1 MSQNGAT
8 KTLAEFAAQLEYEK
22 IPNNILKY
30 LKLLFLD
37 GIGCCIHGNTLE
49 WTKTLK
55 EVVTNEEDVKECSL
69 IGTNIKTSLLNAVL
83 INSTA
88 GHGFESDDIHRESI
102 LHPNSIIVPVAINV
116 SEKIGN
122 TNGKKFL
129 TSVVAGYEVSTRIGS
144 AAGTELLLRGFH
156 PQGTH
161 GTIAAA
167 ITAGK
172 LMNFN
177 TKQMTNAIGIAGS
190 LGAGLMAAQEG
201 AMVKRLHSGRA
212 AQAGVLAAELSAK
225 NFTGI
230 QNIVEANYGGFLSSF
245 SGKNDFARSTR
256 NLFKEWEC
264 INTGIK
270 PYASVTSIH
279 SALDCL
285 KNIMEKNNILAKD
298 IKNIKAKISHPTYVH
313 CAWNYKNHNITSAQ
327 MNIYYGLAL
336 IALEGELFVNQ
347 FSKDKISSPEILNF
361 MKKITAEVDPKIEKL
376 GHKFRHMASVEVV
389 TKDNKKY
396 SHTEKYRKGSPE
408 NPLTKEQI
416 LSKFKSLAAYALDD
430 EKIEILR
437 DKIESI
443 ELSNSVNSWLN
454 TN

>member
-1 MSQNGAT
+1 MNEDGAT
-8 KTLAEFAAQLEYEK
+8 KTLAKFAAELEFNK
-22 IPNNILKY
+22 IPENILNY

-37 GIGCCIHGNTLE
+37 GVGCCIHGNTLE
-49 WTKTLK
+49 WTKTLE
-55 EVVTNEEDVKECSL
+55 EVVTNKEDYNQCSI
-69 IGTNIKTSLLNAVL
+69 IGTNKKTTLLNAVL

-102 LHPNSIIVPVAINV
+102 LHPNSIVVPVSINV
-116 SEKIGN
+116 AEKMGN
-122 TNGKKFL
+122 INGKKFL
-129 TSVVAGYEVSTRIGS
+129 TSVVAGYEVATRIGS

-172 LMNFN
+172 LMDFS
-177 TKQMTNAIGIAGS
+177 TDQMVHAIGIAGS

-212 AQAGVLAAELSAK
+212 AQAGVLAAQLSAK

-230 QNIVEANYGGFLSSF
+230 QNIVEADYGGFLSSF
-245 SGKNDFARSTR
+245 SGKNDFNRSIR
-256 NLFKEWEC
+256 NLYKEWEC
-264 INTGIK
+264 MNTGIK

-279 SALDCL
+279 TALDCL
-285 KNIMEKNNILAKD
+285 KNIMEKNNISVKN

-347 FSKDKISSPEILNF
+347 FSKDKISNPEILNF
-361 MKKITAEVDPKIEKL
+361 MKKITAEVDPKIESL
-376 GHKFRHMASVEVV
+376 GHEFRHMASIEL
-389 TKDNKKY
+389 TTNDNKKFN
-396 SHTEKYRKGSPE
+396 HTEKYRKGSPE
-408 NPLTKEQI
+408 NPLTKDQI
-416 LSKFKSLAAYALDD
+416 ISKFKSLASYSYDETQVSKIK
-430 EKIEILR
+430 EKIEN
-437 DKIESI
+437 I
-443 ELSNSVNSWLN
+443 ELSNNIENLIN
-454 TN
+454 

>member
-1 MSQNGAT
+1 MNEDGAT
-8 KTLAEFAAQLEYEK
+8 KSLAKFAAELEFNK
-22 IPNNILKY
+22 IPENILNY

-37 GIGCCIHGNTLE
+37 GVGCCIHGNTLE
-49 WTKTLK
+49 WTKTLE
-55 EVVTNEEDVKECSL
+55 EVVTNKEDINQCSI
-69 IGTNIKTSLLNAVL
+69 IGTNKKTTLLNAVL

-102 LHPNSIIVPVAINV
+102 LHPNSIVVPVSINV
-116 SEKIGN
+116 AEKMGN
-122 TNGKKFL
+122 INGKKFL
-129 TSVVAGYEVSTRIGS
+129 TSVVAGYEVATRIGS

-172 LMNFN
+172 LMDFS
-177 TKQMTNAIGIAGS
+177 TDQMVHAIGIAGS

-212 AQAGVLAAELSAK
+212 AQAGVLAAQLSAK

-230 QNIVEANYGGFLSSF
+230 QNIVEADYGGFLSSF
-245 SGKNDFARSTR
+245 SGKNDFNRSIR
-256 NLFKEWEC
+256 NLHKEWEC
-264 INTGIK
+264 MNTGIK

-279 SALDCL
+279 TALDCL
-285 KNIMEKNNILAKD
+285 KNIMEKNNISVKN

-347 FSKDKISSPEILNF
+347 FSKDKISNPEILNF
-361 MKKITAEVDPKIEKL
+361 MKKITAEVDPKIESL
-376 GHKFRHMASVEVV
+376 GHEFRHMASIEL
-389 TKDNKKY
+389 TTNDNKKFN
-396 SHTEKYRKGSPE
+396 HTEKYRKGSPE
-408 NPLTKEQI
+408 NPLTKDQI
-416 LSKFKSLAAYALDD
+416 ISKFKSLASYSYD
-430 EKIEILR
+430 ETQINNIRKKI
-437 DKIESI
+437 DNI
-443 ELSNSVNSWLN
+443 ELSNNIENLIN
-454 TN
+454 

>member
-1 MSQNGAT
+1 MNKDGAT
-8 KTLAEFAAQLEYEK
+8 KSLAKFAAELEFNK
-22 IPNNILKY
+22 IPENILNY

-37 GIGCCIHGNTLE
+37 GVGCCIHGNTLE
-49 WTKTLK
+49 WTKTLE
-55 EVVTNEEDVKECSL
+55 EVVTNKEDNNQCSI
-69 IGTNIKTSLLNAVL
+69 IGTNKKTTLLNAVL

-102 LHPNSIIVPVAINV
+102 LHPNSIVVPVSINV
-116 SEKIGN
+116 AEKIGN
-122 TNGKKFL
+122 INGKKFL
-129 TSVVAGYEVSTRIGS
+129 TSVVAGYEVATRIGS

-172 LMNFN
+172 LMDLN
-177 TKQMTNAIGIAGS
+177 TDQMVHAIGIAGS

-212 AQAGVLAAELSAK
+212 AQAGVLAAQLSAK

-230 QNIVEANYGGFLSSF
+230 QNIVEADYGGFLSSF
-245 SGKNDFARSTR
+245 SGKNDFNRSIR
-256 NLFKEWEC
+256 NLYKEWEC
-264 INTGIK
+264 MNTGIK

-279 SALDCL
+279 TALDCL
-285 KNIMEKNNILAKD
+285 KNIMEKNNISVKN

-347 FSKDKISSPEILNF
+347 FSKDKISNPEILNF
-361 MKKITAEVDPKIEKL
+361 MKKITAEVDPKIESL
-376 GHKFRHMASVEVV
+376 GHEFRHMASIEL
-389 TKDNKKY
+389 TTNDNKKFN
-396 SHTEKYRKGSPE
+396 HTEKYRKGSPE
-408 NPLTKEQI
+408 NPLTKDQI
-416 LSKFKSLAAYALDD
+416 ISKFKSLASYSYDKTQVSKIK
-430 EKIEILR
+430 EKIEN
-437 DKIESI
+437 I
-443 ELSNSVNSWLN
+443 ELSNNIGNLIN
-454 TN
+454 

>member
-1 MSQNGAT
+1 MNEDGAT
-8 KTLAEFAAQLEYEK
+8 KSLAKFAAELEFNK
-22 IPNNILKY
+22 IPENILNY

-37 GIGCCIHGNTLE
+37 GVGCCIHGNTLE
-49 WTKTLK
+49 WTKTLE
-55 EVVTNEEDVKECSL
+55 EVVTNKEDNNQCSI
-69 IGTNIKTSLLNAVL
+69 IGTNKKTTLLNAVL

-102 LHPNSIIVPVAINV
+102 LHPNSIVVPVSINV
-116 SEKIGN
+116 AEKIGN
-122 TNGKKFL
+122 INGKKFL
-129 TSVVAGYEVSTRIGS
+129 TSVVAGYEVATRIGS

-172 LMNFN
+172 LMDLN
-177 TKQMTNAIGIAGS
+177 TDQMVHAIGIAGS

-212 AQAGVLAAELSAK
+212 AQAGVLAAQLSAK

-230 QNIVEANYGGFLSSF
+230 QNIVEADYGGFLSSF
-245 SGKNDFARSTR
+245 SGKNDFNRSIR
-256 NLFKEWEC
+256 NLYKEWEC
-264 INTGIK
+264 MNTGIK

-279 SALDCL
+279 TALDCL
-285 KNIMEKNNILAKD
+285 KNIMEKNNISVKN

-347 FSKDKISSPEILNF
+347 FSKDKISNPEILNF
-361 MKKITAEVDPKIEKL
+361 MKKITAEVDPKIESL
-376 GHKFRHMASVEVV
+376 GHEFRHMASIEL
-389 TKDNKKY
+389 TTNDNKKFN
-396 SHTEKYRKGSPE
+396 HTEKYRKGSPE
-408 NPLTKEQI
+408 NPLTKDQI
-416 LSKFKSLAAYALDD
+416 ISKFKSLASYSYDETQVIKIK
-430 EKIEILR
+430 EKIEN
-437 DKIESI
+437 I
-443 ELSNSVNSWLN
+443 ELSNNIENLIN
-454 TN
+454 

>member
-1 MSQNGAT
+1 MNEDGAT
-8 KTLAEFAAQLEYEK
+8 KSLAKFAAELEFNK
-22 IPNNILKY
+22 IPENILNY

-37 GIGCCIHGNTLE
+37 GVGCCIHGNTLE
-49 WTKTLK
+49 WTKTLE
-55 EVVTNEEDVKECSL
+55 EVVTNKEDNNQCSI
-69 IGTNIKTSLLNAVL
+69 IGTNKKTTLLNAVL

-102 LHPNSIIVPVAINV
+102 LHPNSIVVPVSINV
-116 SEKIGN
+116 AEKIGN
-122 TNGKKFL
+122 INGKKFL
-129 TSVVAGYEVSTRIGS
+129 TSVVAGYEVATRIGS

-172 LMNFN
+172 LMDLN
-177 TKQMTNAIGIAGS
+177 TDQMVHAIGIAGS

-212 AQAGVLAAELSAK
+212 AQAGVLAAQLSAK

-230 QNIVEANYGGFLSSF
+230 QNIVEADYGGFLSSF
-245 SGKNDFARSTR
+245 SGKNDFNRSIR
-256 NLFKEWEC
+256 NLYKEWEC
-264 INTGIK
+264 MNTGIK

-279 SALDCL
+279 TALDCL
-285 KNIMEKNNILAKD
+285 KNIMEKNNISVKN

-347 FSKDKISSPEILNF
+347 FSKDKISNPEILNF
-361 MKKITAEVDPKIEKL
+361 MKKITAEVDPKIESL
-376 GHKFRHMASVEVV
+376 GHEFRHMASIEL
-389 TKDNKKY
+389 TTYDNKKFN
-396 SHTEKYRKGSPE
+396 HTEKYRKGSPE
-408 NPLTKEQI
+408 NPLTKDQI
-416 LSKFKSLAAYALDD
+416 ISKFKSLASYSYDETQVSKIK
-430 EKIEILR
+430 EKIEN
-437 DKIESI
+437 I
-443 ELSNSVNSWLN
+443 ELSNNIENLIN
-454 TN
+454 

>member
-1 MSQNGAT
+1 MNEDGAT
-8 KTLAEFAAQLEYEK
+8 KSLAKFAAELEFNK
-22 IPNNILKY
+22 IPENILNY

-37 GIGCCIHGNTLE
+37 GVGCCIHGNTLE
-49 WTKTLK
+49 WTKTLE
-55 EVVTNEEDVKECSL
+55 EVVTNKENINQCSI
-69 IGTNIKTSLLNAVL
+69 IGTNKKTTLLNAVL

-102 LHPNSIIVPVAINV
+102 LHPNSIVVPVSINV
-116 SEKIGN
+116 AEKMGN
-122 TNGKKFL
+122 INGKKFL
-129 TSVVAGYEVSTRIGS
+129 TSVVAGYEVATRIGS

-172 LMNFN
+172 LMDFS
-177 TKQMTNAIGIAGS
+177 TDQMVHAIGIAGS

-212 AQAGVLAAELSAK
+212 AQAGVLAAQLSAK

-230 QNIVEANYGGFLSSF
+230 QNIVEADYGGFLSSF
-245 SGKNDFARSTR
+245 SGKNDFNRSIR
-256 NLFKEWEC
+256 NLHKEWEC
-264 INTGIK
+264 MNTGIK

-279 SALDCL
+279 TALDCL
-285 KNIMEKNNILAKD
+285 KNIMEKNNISVKN

-347 FSKDKISSPEILNF
+347 FSKDKISNPEILNF
-361 MKKITAEVDPKIEKL
+361 MKKITAEVDPKIESL
-376 GHKFRHMASVEVV
+376 GHEFRHMASIEL
-389 TKDNKKY
+389 TTNDNKKFN
-396 SHTEKYRKGSPE
+396 HTEKYRKGSPE
-408 NPLTKEQI
+408 NPLTKDQI
-416 LSKFKSLAAYALDD
+416 ISKFKSLASYSYDKTQVSKIK
-430 EKIEILR
+430 EKIEN
-437 DKIESI
+437 I
-443 ELSNSVNSWLN
+443 ELSNNIENLIN
-454 TN
+454 

>member
-1 MSQNGAT
+1 MNEDGAT
-8 KTLAEFAAQLEYEK
+8 KSLAKFAVELEFNK
-22 IPNNILKY
+22 IPENILNY

-37 GIGCCIHGNTLE
+37 GVGCCVHGNTLE
-49 WTKTLK
+49 WTKTLR
-55 EVVTNEEDVKECSL
+55 EVVTNKEDINQCSI
-69 IGTNIKTSLLNAVL
+69 IGTNKKTTLLNAVL

-102 LHPNSIIVPVAINV
+102 LHPNSIIVPVSINV
-116 SEKIGN
+116 AEKIGN
-122 TNGKKFL
+122 INGKKFL
-129 TSVVAGYEVSTRIGS
+129 TSVVAGYEVATRIGS

-172 LMNFN
+172 LMDF
-177 TKQMTNAIGIAGS
+177 TTDQMVHAIGIAGS

-212 AQAGVLAAELSAK
+212 AQAGVLAAQLSAK

-230 QNIVEANYGGFLSSF
+230 QNIVEADYGGFLSSF
-245 SGKNDFARSTR
+245 SGKNDFNRSTR
-256 NLFKEWEC
+256 NLYKEWEC
-264 INTGIK
+264 MNTGIK

-279 SALDCL
+279 TALDCL
-285 KNIMEKNNILAKD
+285 KNIMEKNNISVKN

-347 FSKDKISSPEILNF
+347 FSKDKISNPEILNF
-361 MKKITAEVDPKIEKL
+361 MKKITAEVDPKIESL
-376 GHKFRHMASVEVV
+376 GHEFRHMASIEL
-389 TKDNKKY
+389 TTNDNKKF

-408 NPLTKEQI
+408 NPLTKDQI
-416 LSKFKSLAAYALDD
+416 ISKFKTLVAYSYDD
-430 EKIEILR
+430 TKINTIKEKIEN
-437 DKIESI
+437 I
-443 ELSNSVNSWLN
+443 ELSNRIENLID
-454 TN
+454 

>member
-1 MSQNGAT
+1 MNEDGAT
-8 KTLAEFAAQLEYEK
+8 KTLAKFAAELEFNK
-22 IPNNILKY
+22 IPENILNY

-37 GIGCCIHGNTLE
+37 GVGCCIHGNTLE
-49 WTKTLK
+49 WTKTLE
-55 EVVTNEEDVKECSL
+55 EVVTNKEDYNQCSI
-69 IGTNIKTSLLNAVL
+69 IGTNKKTTLLNAVL

-102 LHPNSIIVPVAINV
+102 LHPNSIVVPVSINV
-116 SEKIGN
+116 AEKMGN
-122 TNGKKFL
+122 INGKKFL
-129 TSVVAGYEVSTRIGS
+129 TSIVAGYEVATRIGS

-172 LMNFN
+172 LMDFS
-177 TKQMTNAIGIAGS
+177 TDQMVHAIGIAGS

-212 AQAGVLAAELSAK
+212 AQAGVLAAQLSAK

-230 QNIVEANYGGFLSSF
+230 QNIVEADYGGFLSSF
-245 SGKNDFARSTR
+245 SGKNDFNRSIR
-256 NLFKEWEC
+256 NLYKEWEC
-264 INTGIK
+264 MNTGIK

-279 SALDCL
+279 TALDCL
-285 KNIMEKNNILAKD
+285 KNIMKKNNISVKN

-347 FSKDKISSPEILNF
+347 FSKDKISNPKILNF
-361 MKKITAEVDPKIEKL
+361 MKKITAEVDPKIESL
-376 GHKFRHMASVEVV
+376 GHEFRHMASIEL
-389 TKDNKKY
+389 TTNDNKKFN
-396 SHTEKYRKGSPE
+396 HTEKYRKGSPE
-408 NPLTKEQI
+408 NPLTKDQI
-416 LSKFKSLAAYALDD
+416 ISKFKSLASYSYDKTQVSKIK
-430 EKIEILR
+430 EKIEN
-437 DKIESI
+437 I
-443 ELSNSVNSWLN
+443 ELSNNIENLIN
-454 TN
+454 

>member
-1 MSQNGAT
+1 MNEDGAT
-8 KTLAEFAAQLEYEK
+8 KSLAKFAAELEFNK
-22 IPNNILKY
+22 IPENILNY

-37 GIGCCIHGNTLE
+37 GVGCCIHGNTLE
-49 WTKTLK
+49 WTKTLE
-55 EVVTNEEDVKECSL
+55 EVVTNKEDYNQCSI
-69 IGTNIKTSLLNAVL
+69 IGTNKKTTLLNAVL

-102 LHPNSIIVPVAINV
+102 LHPNSIIVPVSINV
-116 SEKIGN
+116 AEKIGN
-122 TNGKKFL
+122 INGKKFL
-129 TSVVAGYEVSTRIGS
+129 TSVVAGYEVATRIGS

-172 LMNFN
+172 LMDFS
-177 TKQMTNAIGIAGS
+177 TDQMVHAIGIAGS

-212 AQAGVLAAELSAK
+212 AQAGVLAAQLSAK

-230 QNIVEANYGGFLSSF
+230 QNIVEADYGGFLSSF
-245 SGKNDFARSTR
+245 SGKNDFNRSIR
-256 NLFKEWEC
+256 NLYKEWEC
-264 INTGIK
+264 MNTGIK

-279 SALDCL
+279 TALDCL
-285 KNIMEKNNILAKD
+285 KNIMKKNNISVKN

-347 FSKDKISSPEILNF
+347 FSKDKISNPEILNF
-361 MKKITAEVDPKIEKL
+361 MKKITAEVDPKIESL
-376 GHKFRHMASVEVV
+376 GHEFRHMASIEL
-389 TKDNKKY
+389 TTNDNKKFN
-396 SHTEKYRKGSPE
+396 HTEKYRKGSPE
-408 NPLTKEQI
+408 NPLTKDQI
-416 LSKFKSLAAYALDD
+416 ISKFKSLASYSYDKTQVSKIK
-430 EKIEILR
+430 EKIEN
-437 DKIESI
+437 I
-443 ELSNSVNSWLN
+443 ELSNNIENLIN
-454 TN
+454 

>member
-1 MSQNGAT
+1 MNEDGAT
-8 KTLAEFAAQLEYEK
+8 KSLAKFAAELEFNK
-22 IPNNILKY
+22 IPENILNY

-37 GIGCCIHGNTLE
+37 GVGCCIHGNTLE
-49 WTKTLK
+49 WTKTLE
-55 EVVTNEEDVKECSL
+55 EVVTNKENINQCSI
-69 IGTNIKTSLLNAVL
+69 IGTNKKTTLLNAVL

-102 LHPNSIIVPVAINV
+102 LHPNSIVVPVSINIA
-116 SEKIGN
+116 EKMGN
-122 TNGKKFL
+122 INGKKFL
-129 TSVVAGYEVSTRIGS
+129 TSVVAGYEVATRIGS

-172 LMNFN
+172 LMDFS
-177 TKQMTNAIGIAGS
+177 TDQMVHAIGIAGS

-212 AQAGVLAAELSAK
+212 AQAGVLAAQLSAK

-230 QNIVEANYGGFLSSF
+230 QNIVEADYGGFLSSF
-245 SGKNDFARSTR
+245 SGKNDFNRSIR
-256 NLFKEWEC
+256 NLYKEWEC
-264 INTGIK
+264 MNTGIK

-279 SALDCL
+279 TALDCL
-285 KNIMEKNNILAKD
+285 KNIMEKNNISVKN

-347 FSKDKISSPEILNF
+347 FSKDKISNPEILNF
-361 MKKITAEVDPKIEKL
+361 MKKITAEVDPKIESL
-376 GHKFRHMASVEVV
+376 GHEFRHMASIEL
-389 TKDNKKY
+389 TTNDNKKFN
-396 SHTEKYRKGSPE
+396 HTEKYRKGSPE
-408 NPLTKEQI
+408 NPLTKDQI
-416 LSKFKSLAAYALDD
+416 ISKFKSLASYSYDETQINNIR
-430 EKIEILR
+430 EKI
-437 DKIESI
+437 DNI
-443 ELSNSVNSWLN
+443 ELSNNIENLIN
-454 TN
+454 

>member
-1 MSQNGAT
+1 MNEDGAT
-8 KTLAEFAAQLEYEK
+8 KSLAKFAAELEFNK
-22 IPNNILKY
+22 IPENILNY

-37 GIGCCIHGNTLE
+37 GVGCCIHGNTLE
-49 WTKTLK
+49 WTKTLE
-55 EVVTNEEDVKECSL
+55 EVVTNKEDNNQCSI
-69 IGTNIKTSLLNAVL
+69 IGTHKKTTLLNAVL

-102 LHPNSIIVPVAINV
+102 LHPNSIVVPVSINV
-116 SEKIGN
+116 AEKIGN
-122 TNGKKFL
+122 INGKKFL
-129 TSVVAGYEVSTRIGS
+129 TSVVAGYEVATRIGS

-172 LMNFN
+172 LMDLN
-177 TKQMTNAIGIAGS
+177 TDQMVHAIGIAGS

-212 AQAGVLAAELSAK
+212 AQAGVLAAQLSAK

-230 QNIVEANYGGFLSSF
+230 QNIVEADYGGFLSSF
-245 SGKNDFARSTR
+245 SGKNDFNRSIR
-256 NLFKEWEC
+256 SLYKEWEC
-264 INTGIK
+264 MNTGIK

-279 SALDCL
+279 TALDCL
-285 KNIMEKNNILAKD
+285 KNIMEKNNISVKN

-347 FSKDKISSPEILNF
+347 FSKDKISNPEILNF
-361 MKKITAEVDPKIEKL
+361 MKKITAEVDPKIESL
-376 GHKFRHMASVEVV
+376 GHEFRHMASIEL
-389 TKDNKKY
+389 TTNDNKKFN
-396 SHTEKYRKGSPE
+396 HTEKYRKGSPE
-408 NPLTKEQI
+408 NPLTKDQI
-416 LSKFKSLAAYALDD
+416 ISKFKSLASYSYDETQVSKIK
-430 EKIEILR
+430 EKIEN
-437 DKIESI
+437 I
-443 ELSNSVNSWLN
+443 ELSNNIENLIN
-454 TN
+454 

>member
-1 MSQNGAT
+1 MNEDGAT
-8 KTLAEFAAQLEYEK
+8 KSLAKFAAELEFNK
-22 IPNNILKY
+22 IPENILNY

-37 GIGCCIHGNTLE
+37 GVGCCIHGNTLE
-49 WTKTLK
+49 WTKTLE
-55 EVVTNEEDVKECSL
+55 EVVTNKEDNNQCSI
-69 IGTNIKTSLLNAVL
+69 IGTNKKTTLLNAVL

-102 LHPNSIIVPVAINV
+102 LHPNSIVVPVSINV
-116 SEKIGN
+116 AEKIGN
-122 TNGKKFL
+122 INGKKFL
-129 TSVVAGYEVSTRIGS
+129 TSVVAGYEVATRIGS

-172 LMNFN
+172 LMDLN
-177 TKQMTNAIGIAGS
+177 TDQMVHAIGIAGS

-212 AQAGVLAAELSAK
+212 AQAGVLAAQLSAK

-230 QNIVEANYGGFLSSF
+230 QNIVEADYGGFLSSF
-245 SGKNDFARSTR
+245 SGKNDFNRSIR
-256 NLFKEWEC
+256 NLYKEWEC
-264 INTGIK
+264 MNTGIK

-279 SALDCL
+279 TALDCL
-285 KNIMEKNNILAKD
+285 KNIMEKNNISVKN

-347 FSKDKISSPEILNF
+347 FSKDKISNPEILNF
-361 MKKITAEVDPKIEKL
+361 MKKITAEVDPKIESL
-376 GHKFRHMASVEVV
+376 GHEFRHMASIEL
-389 TKDNKKY
+389 TTNDNKRFN
-396 SHTEKYRKGSPE
+396 HTEKYRKGSPE
-408 NPLTKEQI
+408 NPLTKDQI
-416 LSKFKSLAAYALDD
+416 ISKFKSLASYSYDETQVSKIK
-430 EKIEILR
+430 EKIEN
-437 DKIESI
+437 I
-443 ELSNSVNSWLN
+443 ELSNNIENLIN
-454 TN
+454 

>member
-1 MSQNGAT
+1 MNEDGAT
-8 KTLAEFAAQLEYEK
+8 KSLAKFAAELEFNK
-22 IPNNILKY
+22 IPENILNY

-37 GIGCCIHGNTLE
+37 GVGCCIHGNTLE
-49 WTKTLK
+49 WTKTLE
-55 EVVTNEEDVKECSL
+55 EVVTNKEDYNQCSI
-69 IGTNIKTSLLNAVL
+69 IGTNKKTTLLNAVL

-102 LHPNSIIVPVAINV
+102 LHPNSIIVPVSINV
-116 SEKIGN
+116 AEKIGN
-122 TNGKKFL
+122 INGKKFL
-129 TSVVAGYEVSTRIGS
+129 TSVVAGYEVATRIGS

-172 LMNFN
+172 LMDFS
-177 TKQMTNAIGIAGS
+177 TDQMVHAIGIAGS

-212 AQAGVLAAELSAK
+212 AQAGVLAAQLSAK

-230 QNIVEANYGGFLSSF
+230 QNIVEADYGGFLSSF
-245 SGKNDFARSTR
+245 SGKNDFNRSIR
-256 NLFKEWEC
+256 NLYKEWEC
-264 INTGIK
+264 MNTGIK

-279 SALDCL
+279 TALDCL
-285 KNIMEKNNILAKD
+285 KNIMEKNNISVKN

-347 FSKDKISSPEILNF
+347 FSKDKISNPEILNF
-361 MKKITAEVDPKIEKL
+361 MKKITAEVDPKIESL
-376 GHKFRHMASVEVV
+376 GHEFRHMASIEL
-389 TKDNKKY
+389 TTNDNKKFN
-396 SHTEKYRKGSPE
+396 HTEKYRKGSPE
-408 NPLTKEQI
+408 NPLTKDQI
-416 LSKFKSLAAYALDD
+416 ISKFKSLASYSYDETQVSKIK
-430 EKIEILR
+430 EKI
-437 DKIESI
+437 DNI
-443 ELSNSVNSWLN
+443 ELSNNIENLIN
-454 TN
+454 

>member
-1 MSQNGAT
+1 MNEDGAT
-8 KTLAEFAAQLEYEK
+8 KSLAKFAAELEFNK
-22 IPNNILKY
+22 IPENILNY

-37 GIGCCIHGNTLE
+37 GVGCCIHGNTLE
-49 WTKTLK
+49 WTKTLE
-55 EVVTNEEDVKECSL
+55 EVVTNKEDYNQCSI
-69 IGTNIKTSLLNAVL
+69 IGTNKKTTLLNAVL

-102 LHPNSIIVPVAINV
+102 LHPNSIVVPVSINV
-116 SEKIGN
+116 AEKIGN
-122 TNGKKFL
+122 INGKKFL
-129 TSVVAGYEVSTRIGS
+129 TSVVAGYEVATRIGS

-172 LMNFN
+172 LMDFS
-177 TKQMTNAIGIAGS
+177 TDQMVHAIGIAGS

-212 AQAGVLAAELSAK
+212 AQAGVLAAQLSAK

-230 QNIVEANYGGFLSSF
+230 QNIVEADYGGFLSSF
-245 SGKNDFARSTR
+245 SGKNDFNRSIR
-256 NLFKEWEC
+256 NLYKEWEC
-264 INTGIK
+264 MNTGIK

-279 SALDCL
+279 TALDCL
-285 KNIMEKNNILAKD
+285 KNIMEKNNISVKN

-347 FSKDKISSPEILNF
+347 FSKDKISNPEILNF
-361 MKKITAEVDPKIEKL
+361 MKKITAEVDPKIESL
-376 GHKFRHMASVEVV
+376 GHEFRHMATVEL
-389 TKDNKKY
+389 TTNDNKKFN
-396 SHTEKYRKGSPE
+396 HTEKYRKGSPE
-408 NPLTKEQI
+408 NPLTKDQI
-416 LSKFKSLAAYALDD
+416 ISKFKSLASYSYDETQVSKIK
-430 EKIEILR
+430 EKIEN
-437 DKIESI
+437 I
-443 ELSNSVNSWLN
+443 ELSNNIENLIN
-454 TN
+454 

>member
-1 MSQNGAT
+1 MNEDGAT
-8 KTLAEFAAQLEYEK
+8 KTLAKFAAELEFNK
-22 IPNNILKY
+22 IPENILNY

-37 GIGCCIHGNTLE
+37 GVGCCIHGNTLE
-49 WTKTLK
+49 WTKILE
-55 EVVTNEEDVKECSL
+55 EVVTNKEDYNQCSI
-69 IGTNIKTSLLNAVL
+69 IGTNKKTTLLNAVL

-102 LHPNSIIVPVAINV
+102 LHPNSIVVPVSINV
-116 SEKIGN
+116 AEKMGN
-122 TNGKKFL
+122 INGKKFL
-129 TSVVAGYEVSTRIGS
+129 TSVVAGYEVATRIGS

-172 LMNFN
+172 LMDFS
-177 TKQMTNAIGIAGS
+177 TDQMVHAIGIAGS

-212 AQAGVLAAELSAK
+212 AQAGVLAAQLSAK

-230 QNIVEANYGGFLSSF
+230 QNIIEADYGGFLSSF
-245 SGKNDFARSTR
+245 SGKNDFNRSIR
-256 NLFKEWEC
+256 NLYKEWEC
-264 INTGIK
+264 MNTGIK

-279 SALDCL
+279 TALDCL
-285 KNIMEKNNILAKD
+285 KNIMEKNNISVKN

-347 FSKDKISSPEILNF
+347 FSKDKISNPEILNF
-361 MKKITAEVDPKIEKL
+361 MKKITAEVDPKIESL
-376 GHKFRHMASVEVV
+376 GHEFRHMASIEL
-389 TKDNKKY
+389 TTNDNKKFN
-396 SHTEKYRKGSPE
+396 HTEKYRKGSPE
-408 NPLTKEQI
+408 NPLTKDQI
-416 LSKFKSLAAYALDD
+416 ISKFKSLASYSYDETQVSKIK
-430 EKIEILR
+430 EKIEN
-437 DKIESI
+437 I
-443 ELSNSVNSWLN
+443 ELSNNIENLIN
-454 TN
+454 

>member
-1 MSQNGAT
+1 MNEDGAT
-8 KTLAEFAAQLEYEK
+8 KSLAKFAVELEFNK
-22 IPNNILKY
+22 IPENILNY

-37 GIGCCIHGNTLE
+37 GVGCCVHGNTLE
-49 WTKTLK
+49 WTKTLR
-55 EVVTNEEDVKECSL
+55 EVVTNKEDINQCSI
-69 IGTNIKTSLLNAVL
+69 IGTNKKTTLLNAVL

-102 LHPNSIIVPVAINV
+102 LHPNSIIVPVSINV
-116 SEKIGN
+116 AEKIGN
-122 TNGKKFL
+122 INGKKFL
-129 TSVVAGYEVSTRIGS
+129 TSVVAGYEVATRIGS

-172 LMNFN
+172 LMDFS
-177 TKQMTNAIGIAGS
+177 TDQMVHAIGIAGS

-212 AQAGVLAAELSAK
+212 AQAGVLAAQLSAK

-230 QNIVEANYGGFLSSF
+230 QNIVEADYGGFLSSF
-245 SGKNDFARSTR
+245 SGKNDFNRSIR
-256 NLFKEWEC
+256 NLYKEWEC
-264 INTGIK
+264 MNTGIK

-279 SALDCL
+279 TALDCL
-285 KNIMEKNNILAKD
+285 KNIMEKNNISVKN

-347 FSKDKISSPEILNF
+347 FSKDKISNPEILNF
-361 MKKITAEVDPKIEKL
+361 MKKITAEVDPKIESL
-376 GHKFRHMASVEVV
+376 GHEFRHMASIEL
-389 TKDNKKY
+389 TTNDNKKF

-408 NPLTKEQI
+408 NPLTKDQI
-416 LSKFKSLAAYALDD
+416 ISKFKTLVAYSYDD
-430 EKIEILR
+430 
-437 DKIESI
+437 
-443 ELSNSVNSWLN
+443 
-454 TN
+454 

>member
-1 MSQNGAT
+1 MNEDGAT
-8 KTLAEFAAQLEYEK
+8 KSLAKFAAELEFNK
-22 IPNNILKY
+22 IPENILNY

-37 GIGCCIHGNTLE
+37 GVGCCIHGNTLE
-49 WTKTLK
+49 WTKTLE
-55 EVVTNEEDVKECSL
+55 EVVTNKEDNNQCSI
-69 IGTNIKTSLLNAVL
+69 IGTNKKTTLLNAVL

-102 LHPNSIIVPVAINV
+102 LHPNSIVVPVSINV
-116 SEKIGN
+116 AEKIGN
-122 TNGKKFL
+122 INGKKFL
-129 TSVVAGYEVSTRIGS
+129 TSVIAGYEVATRIGS

-172 LMNFN
+172 LMDLN
-177 TKQMTNAIGIAGS
+177 TDQMVHAIGIAGS

-212 AQAGVLAAELSAK
+212 AQAGVLAAQLSAK

-230 QNIVEANYGGFLSSF
+230 QNIVEADYGGFLSSF
-245 SGKNDFARSTR
+245 SGKNDFNRSIR
-256 NLFKEWEC
+256 NLYKEWEC
-264 INTGIK
+264 MNTGIK

-279 SALDCL
+279 TALDCL
-285 KNIMEKNNILAKD
+285 KNIMEKNNISVKN

-347 FSKDKISSPEILNF
+347 FSKDKISNPEILNF
-361 MKKITAEVDPKIEKL
+361 MKKITAEVDPKIESL
-376 GHKFRHMASVEVV
+376 GHEFRHMASIEL
-389 TKDNKKY
+389 TTNDNKKFN
-396 SHTEKYRKGSPE
+396 HTEKYRKGSPE
-408 NPLTKEQI
+408 NPLTKDQI
-416 LSKFKSLAAYALDD
+416 ISKFKSLASYSYDETQVSKIK
-430 EKIEILR
+430 EKIEN
-437 DKIESI
+437 I
-443 ELSNSVNSWLN
+443 ELSNNIENLIN
-454 TN
+454 

>member
-1 MSQNGAT
+1 MNKDGAT
-8 KTLAEFAAQLEYEK
+8 KSLAKFAAELEFNK
-22 IPNNILKY
+22 IPENILNY

-37 GIGCCIHGNTLE
+37 GVGCCIHGNTLE
-49 WTKTLK
+49 WTKTLE
-55 EVVTNEEDVKECSL
+55 EVVTNKEDNNQCSI
-69 IGTNIKTSLLNAVL
+69 IGTNKKTTLLNAVL

-102 LHPNSIIVPVAINV
+102 LHPNSIVVPVSINV
-116 SEKIGN
+116 AEKIGN
-122 TNGKKFL
+122 INGKKFL
-129 TSVVAGYEVSTRIGS
+129 TSVVAGYEVATRIGS

-172 LMNFN
+172 LMDLN
-177 TKQMTNAIGIAGS
+177 TDQMVHAIGIAGS

-212 AQAGVLAAELSAK
+212 AQAGVLAAQLSAK

-230 QNIVEANYGGFLSSF
+230 QNIVEADYGGFLSSF
-245 SGKNDFARSTR
+245 SGKNDFNRSIR
-256 NLFKEWEC
+256 NLYKEWEC
-264 INTGIK
+264 MNTGIK

-279 SALDCL
+279 TALDCL
-285 KNIMEKNNILAKD
+285 KKIMEKNNISVKN

-347 FSKDKISSPEILNF
+347 FSKNKISNPEILNF
-361 MKKITAEVDPKIEKL
+361 MKKITAEVDPKIESL
-376 GHKFRHMASVEVV
+376 GHEFRHMASIEL
-389 TKDNKKY
+389 TTNDNKRFN
-396 SHTEKYRKGSPE
+396 HTEKYRKGSPE
-408 NPLTKEQI
+408 NPLTKDQI
-416 LSKFKSLAAYALDD
+416 ISKFKSLASYSYDETQVSKIK
-430 EKIEILR
+430 EKIEN
-437 DKIESI
+437 I
-443 ELSNSVNSWLN
+443 ELSNNIENLIN
-454 TN
+454 

>member
-1 MSQNGAT
+1 MNEDGAT
-8 KTLAEFAAQLEYEK
+8 KSLAKFAAELEFNK
-22 IPNNILKY
+22 IPENILNY

-37 GIGCCIHGNTLE
+37 GVGCCIHGNTLE
-49 WTKTLK
+49 WTKTLE
-55 EVVTNEEDVKECSL
+55 EVVTNKEDNNQCSI
-69 IGTNIKTSLLNAVL
+69 IGTNKKTTLLNAVL

-102 LHPNSIIVPVAINV
+102 LHPNSIVVPVSINV
-116 SEKIGN
+116 AEKIGN
-122 TNGKKFL
+122 INGKKFL
-129 TSVVAGYEVSTRIGS
+129 TSVVAGYEVATRIGS

-172 LMNFN
+172 LMDLN
-177 TKQMTNAIGIAGS
+177 TDQMVHAIGIAGS

-212 AQAGVLAAELSAK
+212 AQAGVLAAQLSAK

-230 QNIVEANYGGFLSSF
+230 QNIVEADYGGFLSSF
-245 SGKNDFARSTR
+245 SGKNDFNRSIR
-256 NLFKEWEC
+256 NLYKEWEC
-264 INTGIK
+264 MNTGIK

-279 SALDCL
+279 TALDCL
-285 KNIMEKNNILAKD
+285 KNIMEKNNISVKN

-347 FSKDKISSPEILNF
+347 FSKNKISNPEILNF
-361 MKKITAEVDPKIEKL
+361 MKKITAEVDPKIESL
-376 GHKFRHMASVEVV
+376 GHEFRHMASIEL
-389 TKDNKKY
+389 TTNDNKKFN
-396 SHTEKYRKGSPE
+396 HTEKYRKGSPE
-408 NPLTKEQI
+408 NPLTKDQI
-416 LSKFKSLAAYALDD
+416 ISKFKSLASYSYDKTQVSKIK
-430 EKIEILR
+430 EKIEN
-437 DKIESI
+437 I
-443 ELSNSVNSWLN
+443 ELSNNIENLIN
-454 TN
+454 

>member
-1 MSQNGAT
+1 MNEDGAT
-8 KTLAEFAAQLEYEK
+8 KSLAKFAAELEFNK
-22 IPNNILKY
+22 IPENILNY

-37 GIGCCIHGNTLE
+37 GVGCCIHGNTLE
-49 WTKTLK
+49 WTKTLE
-55 EVVTNEEDVKECSL
+55 EVVTNKEDINQCSI
-69 IGTNIKTSLLNAVL
+69 IGTNKKTTLLNAVL

-102 LHPNSIIVPVAINV
+102 LHPNSIVVPVSINV
-116 SEKIGN
+116 AEKIGN
-122 TNGKKFL
+122 INGKKFL
-129 TSVVAGYEVSTRIGS
+129 TSVVAGYEVATRIGS

-172 LMNFN
+172 LMDFS
-177 TKQMTNAIGIAGS
+177 TDQMVHAIGIAGS

-212 AQAGVLAAELSAK
+212 AQAGVLAAQLSAK

-230 QNIVEANYGGFLSSF
+230 QNIVEADYGGFLSSF
-245 SGKNDFARSTR
+245 SGKNDFNRSIR
-256 NLFKEWEC
+256 NLHKEWEC
-264 INTGIK
+264 MNTGIK

-279 SALDCL
+279 TALDCL
-285 KNIMEKNNILAKD
+285 KNIMEKNNISVKN

-347 FSKDKISSPEILNF
+347 FSKDKISNPEILNF
-361 MKKITAEVDPKIEKL
+361 MKKITAEVDPKIESL
-376 GHKFRHMASVEVV
+376 GHEFRHMASIEL
-389 TKDNKKY
+389 TTNDNKKFN
-396 SHTEKYRKGSPE
+396 HTEKYRKGSPE
-408 NPLTKEQI
+408 NPLTKDQI
-416 LSKFKSLAAYALDD
+416 ISKFKSLASYSYD
-430 EKIEILR
+430 ETQINKIKENR
-437 DKIESI
+437 
-443 ELSNSVNSWLN
+443 
-454 TN
+454 

>member
-1 MSQNGAT
+1 MNEDGAT
-8 KTLAEFAAQLEYEK
+8 KSLAKFAAELEFNK
-22 IPNNILKY
+22 IPENILNY

-37 GIGCCIHGNTLE
+37 GVGCCIHGNTLE
-49 WTKTLK
+49 WTKTLE
-55 EVVTNEEDVKECSL
+55 EVVTNKENINQCSI
-69 IGTNIKTSLLNAVL
+69 IGTNKKTTLLNAVL

-102 LHPNSIIVPVAINV
+102 LHPNSIVVPVSINV
-116 SEKIGN
+116 AEKMGN
-122 TNGKKFL
+122 INGKKFL
-129 TSVVAGYEVSTRIGS
+129 TSVVAGYEVATRIGS

-172 LMNFN
+172 LMDFS
-177 TKQMTNAIGIAGS
+177 TDQMVHAIGIAGS

-212 AQAGVLAAELSAK
+212 AQAGVLAAQLSAK

-230 QNIVEANYGGFLSSF
+230 QNIVEADYGGFLSSF
-245 SGKNDFARSTR
+245 SGKNDFNRSIR
-256 NLFKEWEC
+256 NLYKEWEC
-264 INTGIK
+264 MNTGIK

-279 SALDCL
+279 TALDCL
-285 KNIMEKNNILAKD
+285 KNIMEKNNISVKN

-347 FSKDKISSPEILNF
+347 FSKDKISNPEILNF
-361 MKKITAEVDPKIEKL
+361 MKKITAEVDPKIESL
-376 GHKFRHMASVEVV
+376 GHEFRHMASIEL
-389 TKDNKKY
+389 TTNDNKKFN
-396 SHTEKYRKGSPE
+396 HTEKYRKGSPE
-408 NPLTKEQI
+408 NPLTKDQI
-416 LSKFKSLAAYALDD
+416 ISKFKSLASYSYDETQVSKIK
-430 EKIEILR
+430 EKI
-437 DKIESI
+437 DNI
-443 ELSNSVNSWLN
+443 ELSNNIENLIN
-454 TN
+454 

>member
-1 MSQNGAT
+1 MNEDGAT
-8 KTLAEFAAQLEYEK
+8 KSLAKFAAELEFNK
-22 IPNNILKY
+22 IPENILNY

-37 GIGCCIHGNTLE
+37 GVGCCIHGNTLE
-49 WTKTLK
+49 WTKTLE
-55 EVVTNEEDVKECSL
+55 EVVTNKEDYNQCSI
-69 IGTNIKTSLLNAVL
+69 IGTNKKTTLLNAVL

-102 LHPNSIIVPVAINV
+102 LHPNSIIVPVSINV
-116 SEKIGN
+116 AEKIGN
-122 TNGKKFL
+122 INGKKFL
-129 TSVVAGYEVSTRIGS
+129 TSVVAGYEVATRIGS

-172 LMNFN
+172 LMDFS
-177 TKQMTNAIGIAGS
+177 TDQMVHAIGIAGS

-212 AQAGVLAAELSAK
+212 AQAGVLAAQLSAK

-230 QNIVEANYGGFLSSF
+230 QNIVEADYGGFLSSF
-245 SGKNDFARSTR
+245 SGKNDFNRSIR
-256 NLFKEWEC
+256 NLYKEWEC
-264 INTGIK
+264 MNTGIK

-279 SALDCL
+279 TALDCL
-285 KNIMEKNNILAKD
+285 KNIMKKNNISVKN

-347 FSKDKISSPEILNF
+347 FSKDKISNPKILNF
-361 MKKITAEVDPKIEKL
+361 MKKITAEVDPKIESL
-376 GHKFRHMASVEVV
+376 GHEFRHMASIEL
-389 TKDNKKY
+389 TTNDNKKFN
-396 SHTEKYRKGSPE
+396 HTEKYRKGSPE
-408 NPLTKEQI
+408 NPLTKDQI
-416 LSKFKSLAAYALDD
+416 ISKFKSLASYSYDKTQVSKIK
-430 EKIEILR
+430 EKIEN
-437 DKIESI
+437 I
-443 ELSNSVNSWLN
+443 ELSNNIENLIN
-454 TN
+454 

>member
-1 MSQNGAT
+1 MNEDGAT
-8 KTLAEFAAQLEYEK
+8 KTLAKFAAELEFNK
-22 IPNNILKY
+22 IPENILNY

-37 GIGCCIHGNTLE
+37 GVGCCIHGNTLE
-49 WTKTLK
+49 WTKTLE
-55 EVVTNEEDVKECSL
+55 EVVTNKEDYNQCSI
-69 IGTNIKTSLLNAVL
+69 IGTNKKTTLLNAVL

-102 LHPNSIIVPVAINV
+102 LHPNSIVVPVSINV
-116 SEKIGN
+116 AEKMGN
-122 TNGKKFL
+122 INGKKFL
-129 TSVVAGYEVSTRIGS
+129 TSVVAGYEVATRIGS

-172 LMNFN
+172 LMDFS
-177 TKQMTNAIGIAGS
+177 TDQMVHAIGIAGS

-212 AQAGVLAAELSAK
+212 AQAGVLAAQLSAK

-230 QNIVEANYGGFLSSF
+230 QNIIEADYGGFLSSF
-245 SGKNDFARSTR
+245 SGKNDFNRSIR
-256 NLFKEWEC
+256 NLYKEWEC
-264 INTGIK
+264 MNTGIK

-279 SALDCL
+279 TALDCL
-285 KNIMEKNNILAKD
+285 KNIMKKNNISVKN

-347 FSKDKISSPEILNF
+347 FSKDKISNPEILNF
-361 MKKITAEVDPKIEKL
+361 MKKITAEVDPKIESL
-376 GHKFRHMASVEVV
+376 GHEFRHMASIEL
-389 TKDNKKY
+389 TTNDNKKFN
-396 SHTEKYRKGSPE
+396 HTEKYRKGSPE
-408 NPLTKEQI
+408 NPLTKDQI
-416 LSKFKSLAAYALDD
+416 ISKFKSLASYSYDETQVSKIK
-430 EKIEILR
+430 EKIEN
-437 DKIESI
+437 I
-443 ELSNSVNSWLN
+443 ELSNNIENLIN
-454 TN
+454 

>member
-1 MSQNGAT
+1 MNEDGAT
-8 KTLAEFAAQLEYEK
+8 KSLAKFAAELEFNK
-22 IPNNILKY
+22 IPENILNY

-37 GIGCCIHGNTLE
+37 GVGCCIHGNTLE
-49 WTKTLK
+49 WTKTLE
-55 EVVTNEEDVKECSL
+55 EVVTNKEDYNQCSI
-69 IGTNIKTSLLNAVL
+69 IGTNKKTTLLNAVL

-102 LHPNSIIVPVAINV
+102 LHPNSIVVPVSINV
-116 SEKIGN
+116 AEKIGN
-122 TNGKKFL
+122 INGKKFL
-129 TSVVAGYEVSTRIGS
+129 TSVVAGYEVATRIGS

-172 LMNFN
+172 LMDLN
-177 TKQMTNAIGIAGS
+177 TDQMVHAIGIAGS

-212 AQAGVLAAELSAK
+212 AQAGVLAAQLSAK

-230 QNIVEANYGGFLSSF
+230 QNIVEADYGGFLSSF
-245 SGKNDFARSTR
+245 SGKNDFNRSIR
-256 NLFKEWEC
+256 NLYKEWEC
-264 INTGIK
+264 MNTGIK

-279 SALDCL
+279 TALDCL
-285 KNIMEKNNILAKD
+285 KNIMEKNNISVKN

-347 FSKDKISSPEILNF
+347 FSKDKISNPEILNF
-361 MKKITAEVDPKIEKL
+361 MKKITAEVDPKIESL
-376 GHKFRHMASVEVV
+376 GHEFRHMASIEL
-389 TKDNKKY
+389 TTNDNKRFN
-396 SHTEKYRKGSPE
+396 HTEKYRKGSPE
-408 NPLTKEQI
+408 NPLTKDQI
-416 LSKFKSLAAYALDD
+416 ISKFKSLASYSYDETQVSKIK
-430 EKIEILR
+430 EKIEN
-437 DKIESI
+437 I
-443 ELSNSVNSWLN
+443 ELSNNIENLIN
-454 TN
+454 

>member
-1 MSQNGAT
+1 MNEDGAT
-8 KTLAEFAAQLEYEK
+8 KSLAKFAAELEFNK
-22 IPNNILKY
+22 IPENILNY

-37 GIGCCIHGNTLE
+37 GVGCCIHGNTLE
-49 WTKTLK
+49 WTKTLE
-55 EVVTNEEDVKECSL
+55 EVVTNKEDYNQCSI
-69 IGTNIKTSLLNAVL
+69 IGTNKKTTLLNAVL

-102 LHPNSIIVPVAINV
+102 LHPNSIVVPVSINV
-116 SEKIGN
+116 AEKMGN
-122 TNGKKFL
+122 INGKKFL
-129 TSVVAGYEVSTRIGS
+129 TSVVAGYEVATRIGS

-172 LMNFN
+172 LMDFS
-177 TKQMTNAIGIAGS
+177 TDQMVHAIGIAGS

-212 AQAGVLAAELSAK
+212 AQAGVLAAQLSAK

-230 QNIVEANYGGFLSSF
+230 QNIVEADYGGFLSSF
-245 SGKNDFARSTR
+245 SGKNDFNRSIR
-256 NLFKEWEC
+256 NLYKEWEC
-264 INTGIK
+264 MNTGIK

-279 SALDCL
+279 TALDCL
-285 KNIMEKNNILAKD
+285 KNIMEKNNISVKN

-347 FSKDKISSPEILNF
+347 FSKDKISNPEILNF
-361 MKKITAEVDPKIEKL
+361 MKKITAEVDPKIESL
-376 GHKFRHMASVEVV
+376 GHEFRHMASIEL
-389 TKDNKKY
+389 TTNDNKKFN
-396 SHTEKYRKGSPE
+396 HTEKYRKGSPE
-408 NPLTKEQI
+408 NPLTKDQI
-416 LSKFKSLAAYALDD
+416 ISKFKSLASYSYDETQVSKIK
-430 EKIEILR
+430 EKIEN
-437 DKIESI
+437 I
-443 ELSNSVNSWLN
+443 ELSNNIGNLID
-454 TN
+454 

>member
-1 MSQNGAT
+1 MNEDGAT
-8 KTLAEFAAQLEYEK
+8 KSLAKFAAELEFNK
-22 IPNNILKY
+22 IPENILNY

-37 GIGCCIHGNTLE
+37 GVGCCIHGNTLE
-49 WTKTLK
+49 WTKTLE
-55 EVVTNEEDVKECSL
+55 EVVTNKENINQCSI
-69 IGTNIKTSLLNAVL
+69 IGTNKKTTLLNAVL

-102 LHPNSIIVPVAINV
+102 LHPNSIVVPVSINV
-116 SEKIGN
+116 AEKMGN
-122 TNGKKFL
+122 INGKKFL
-129 TSVVAGYEVSTRIGS
+129 TSVVAGYEVATRIGS

-172 LMNFN
+172 LMDFS
-177 TKQMTNAIGIAGS
+177 TDQMVHAIGIAGS

-212 AQAGVLAAELSAK
+212 AQAGVLAAQLSAK

-230 QNIVEANYGGFLSSF
+230 QNIVEADYGGFLSSF
-245 SGKNDFARSTR
+245 SGKNDFNRSIR
-256 NLFKEWEC
+256 NLYKEWEC
-264 INTGIK
+264 MNTGIK

-279 SALDCL
+279 TALDCL
-285 KNIMEKNNILAKD
+285 KNIMEKNNISVKN

-347 FSKDKISSPEILNF
+347 FSKDKISNPEILNF
-361 MKKITAEVDPKIEKL
+361 MKKITAEVDPKIESL
-376 GHKFRHMASVEVV
+376 GHEFRHMATVEL
-389 TKDNKKY
+389 TTNDNKKFN
-396 SHTEKYRKGSPE
+396 HTEKYRKGSPE
-408 NPLTKEQI
+408 NPLTKDQI
-416 LSKFKSLAAYALDD
+416 ISKFNSLASYSYDETQINKIK
-430 EKIEILR
+430 EKIEN
-437 DKIESI
+437 I
-443 ELSNSVNSWLN
+443 ELSNNIENLIN
-454 TN
+454 

>member
-1 MSQNGAT
+1 MNENGAT
-8 KTLAEFAAQLEYEK
+8 KSLAEFAAQLEFEN
-22 IPNNILKY
+22 IPENILKY

-37 GIGCCIHGNTLE
+37 GVGCCIHGNTLE
-49 WTKTLK
+49 WTKTLR
-55 EVVTNEEDVKECSL
+55 EVVTNKEDVKECSV
-69 IGTNIKTSLLNAVL
+69 IGTKIKTSLLNAVL

-102 LHPNSIIVPVAINV
+102 LHPNSVIVPVAINV

-122 TNGKKFL
+122 VNGKKFL
-129 TSVVAGYEVSTRIGS
+129 TSVVAGYEIATRIGS

-156 PQGTH
+156 PQGTN
-161 GTIAAA
+161 GTIAATV
-167 ITAGK
+167 TAGK

-177 TKQMTNAIGIAGS
+177 TEQMINAIGIAGS

-230 QNIVEANYGGFLSSF
+230 QNIVEADYGGFLSSF

-256 NLFKEWEC
+256 NLYKEWEC

-279 SALDCL
+279 TALDCL
-285 KNIMEKNNILAKD
+285 KHIMKNNNILAKD

-313 CAWNYKNHNITSAQ
+313 CAWSYKNHNITSAQ

-347 FSKDKISSPEILNF
+347 FSKDKISNPEILDF
-361 MKKITAEVDPKIEKL
+361 MKKITAEVDPKIESL
-376 GHKFRHMASVEVV
+376 GHEFRHMASIEL
-389 TKDNKKY
+389 TTNDNKKFN
-396 SHTEKYRKGSPE
+396 HTEKYRKGSPE
-408 NPLTKEQI
+408 NPLTKDQI
-416 LSKFKSLAAYALDD
+416 ISKFKTLAAYSYDD
-430 EKIEILR
+430 TKINTIKEKIEN
-437 DKIESI
+437 I
-443 ELSNSVNSWLN
+443 ELSNSIENLID
-454 TN
+454 

>member
-1 MSQNGAT
+1 MNEDGAT
-8 KTLAEFAAQLEYEK
+8 KSLAKFAAELEFNK
-22 IPNNILKY
+22 IPENILNY

-37 GIGCCIHGNTLE
+37 GVGCCIHGNTLE
-49 WTKTLK
+49 WTKTLE
-55 EVVTNEEDVKECSL
+55 EVVTNKEDINQCSI
-69 IGTNIKTSLLNAVL
+69 IGTNKKTTLLNAVL

-102 LHPNSIIVPVAINV
+102 LHPNSIVVPVSINV
-116 SEKIGN
+116 AEKMGN
-122 TNGKKFL
+122 INGKKFL
-129 TSVVAGYEVSTRIGS
+129 TSVVAGYEVATRIGS

-172 LMNFN
+172 LMDFS
-177 TKQMTNAIGIAGS
+177 TDQMVHAIGIAGS

-212 AQAGVLAAELSAK
+212 AQAGVLAAQLSAK

-230 QNIVEANYGGFLSSF
+230 QNIVEADYGGFLSSF
-245 SGKNDFARSTR
+245 SGKNDFNRSIR
-256 NLFKEWEC
+256 NLHKEWEC
-264 INTGIK
+264 MNTGIK
-270 PYASVTSIH
+270 SYASVTSIH
-279 SALDCL
+279 TALDCL
-285 KNIMEKNNILAKD
+285 KNIMEKNNISVKN

-347 FSKDKISSPEILNF
+347 FSKDKISNPEILNF
-361 MKKITAEVDPKIEKL
+361 MKKITAEVDPKIESL
-376 GHKFRHMASVEVV
+376 GHEFRHMASIEL
-389 TKDNKKY
+389 TTNDNKKFN
-396 SHTEKYRKGSPE
+396 HTEKYRKGSPE
-408 NPLTKEQI
+408 NPLTKDQI
-416 LSKFKSLAAYALDD
+416 ISKFKSLASYSYDETQINNIR
-430 EKIEILR
+430 EKI
-437 DKIESI
+437 DNI
-443 ELSNSVNSWLN
+443 ELSNNIENLIN
-454 TN
+454 

>member
-1 MSQNGAT
+1 MNEDGAT
-8 KTLAEFAAQLEYEK
+8 KSLAKFAVELEFNK
-22 IPNNILKY
+22 IPENILNY

-37 GIGCCIHGNTLE
+37 GVGCCVHGNTLE
-49 WTKTLK
+49 WTKTLR
-55 EVVTNEEDVKECSL
+55 EVVTNKEDINQCSI
-69 IGTNIKTSLLNAVL
+69 IGTNKKTTLLNAVL

-102 LHPNSIIVPVAINV
+102 LHPNSIIVPVSINV
-116 SEKIGN
+116 AEKIGN
-122 TNGKKFL
+122 INGKKFL
-129 TSVVAGYEVSTRIGS
+129 TSVVAGYEVATRIGS

-172 LMNFN
+172 LMDFS
-177 TKQMTNAIGIAGS
+177 TDQMVHAIGIAGS

-212 AQAGVLAAELSAK
+212 AQAGVLAAQLSAK

-230 QNIVEANYGGFLSSF
+230 QNIVEADYGGFLSSF
-245 SGKNDFARSTR
+245 SGKNDFTRSTR
-256 NLFKEWEC
+256 NLYKEWEC
-264 INTGIK
+264 MNTGIK

-279 SALDCL
+279 TALDCL
-285 KNIMEKNNILAKD
+285 KNIMEKNNISVKN

-347 FSKDKISSPEILNF
+347 FSKDKISNPEILNF
-361 MKKITAEVDPKIEKL
+361 MKKITAEVDPKIESL
-376 GHKFRHMASVEVV
+376 GHEFRHMASIEL
-389 TKDNKKY
+389 TTNDNKKFN
-396 SHTEKYRKGSPE
+396 HTEKYRKGSPE
-408 NPLTKEQI
+408 NPLTKDQI
-416 LSKFKSLAAYALDD
+416 ISKFKTLVAYSYDD
-430 EKIEILR
+430 TKINTIKEKIEN
-437 DKIESI
+437 I
-443 ELSNSVNSWLN
+443 ELSNRIENLID
-454 TN
+454 

>member
-1 MSQNGAT
+1 MNEDGAT
-8 KTLAEFAAQLEYEK
+8 ESLAKFAAELEFNK
-22 IPNNILKY
+22 IPENILNY

-37 GIGCCIHGNTLE
+37 GVGCCIHGNTLE
-49 WTKTLK
+49 WTKTLR
-55 EVVTNEEDVKECSL
+55 EVVTNKEDINQCSI
-69 IGTNIKTSLLNAVL
+69 IGTNKKTTLLNAVL

-102 LHPNSIIVPVAINV
+102 LHPNSIIVPVSINV
-116 SEKIGN
+116 AEKIGN
-122 TNGKKFL
+122 INGKKFL
-129 TSVVAGYEVSTRIGS
+129 TSVVAGYEVATRIGS

-172 LMNFN
+172 LMDF
-177 TKQMTNAIGIAGS
+177 TTDQMVHAIGIAGS

-212 AQAGVLAAELSAK
+212 AQAGVLAAQLSAK

-230 QNIVEANYGGFLSSF
+230 QNIVEADYGGFLSSF
-245 SGKNDFARSTR
+245 SGKNDFNRSIR
-256 NLFKEWEC
+256 NLYKEWEC
-264 INTGIK
+264 MNTGIK

-279 SALDCL
+279 TALDCL
-285 KNIMEKNNILAKD
+285 KNIMEKNNISVKN

-347 FSKDKISSPEILNF
+347 FSKDKISNPEILNF
-361 MKKITAEVDPKIEKL
+361 MKKITAEVDPKIESL
-376 GHKFRHMASVEVV
+376 GHEFRHMASIEL
-389 TKDNKKY
+389 TTNDNKKFN
-396 SHTEKYRKGSPE
+396 HTEKYRKGSPE
-408 NPLTKEQI
+408 NPLTKDQI
-416 LSKFKSLAAYALDD
+416 ISKFKSLASYSFDETQVIKIR
-430 EKIEILR
+430 EKIEN
-437 DKIESI
+437 I
-443 ELSNSVNSWLN
+443 ELSNNIENLIN
-454 TN
+454 